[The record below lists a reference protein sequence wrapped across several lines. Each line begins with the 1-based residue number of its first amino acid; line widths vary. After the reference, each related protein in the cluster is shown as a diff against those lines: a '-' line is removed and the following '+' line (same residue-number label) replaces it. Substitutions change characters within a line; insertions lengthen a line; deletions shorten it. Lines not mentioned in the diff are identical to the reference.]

1 MNRRRNL
8 DHFSKKAKAKGY
20 AARSVFKLEEINQ
33 RFKVFKR
40 GDYIIDLGCAPGS
53 WLKYAAQQVGHSGK
67 CVGIDRVAVDLSLP
81 NVETM
86 VGDIYD
92 IDAHEFDQGGKA
104 FNLVMSDM
112 APDTC
117 GNRQTDH
124 IRSVQ
129 LCERALEIARM
140 FLAPGGHFICKVF
153 EGGDLNAFVNDVKTT
168 FGAVKRVKP
177 KSTRSESVE
186 LFIVA
191 RNFRPVHTPD

>member
-20 AARSVFKLEEINQ
+20 AARSVFNLEEINQ
-33 RFKVFKR
+33 RFRLFRKGGYV
-40 GDYIIDLGCAPGS
+40 IDLGCAPGS
-53 WLKYAAQQVGHSGK
+53 WLKYAALQVGSDGK
-67 CVGIDRVAVDLSLP
+67 CVGIDRVPVALSLA
-81 NVETM
+81 NTETI
-86 VGDIYD
+86 VGDIYEIETSAFSQD
-92 IDAHEFDQGGKA
+92 GKRFDV
-104 FNLVMSDM
+104 VMSDM

-129 LCERALEIARM
+129 LCERALEIARL
-140 FLAPGGHFICKVF
+140 FLTDGGHFVCKVF
-153 EGGDLNAFVNDVKTT
+153 EGGDLNAFVKDVKTS
-168 FGAVKRVKP
+168 FQSVKRVKP

-191 RNFRPVHTPD
+191 KDFRPSQ

>member
-8 DHFSKKAKAKGY
+8 DHFSKKAKAKGF

-33 RFKVFKR
+33 RFQLFRKGGYV
-40 GDYIIDLGCAPGS
+40 IDLGCAPGS
-53 WLKYAAQQVGHSGK
+53 WLKYAALQVGSHGK
-67 CVGIDRVAVDLSLP
+67 CVGIDRVPVELSIA
-81 NVETM
+81 NTETI

-92 IDAHEFDQGGKA
+92 IDTNAFDQDGKR
-104 FNLVMSDM
+104 FDVVMSDM

-129 LCERALEIARM
+129 LCERALEVARL
-140 FLAPGGHFICKVF
+140 FLADGGHFVCKVF
-153 EGGDLNAFVNDVKTT
+153 EGGDLNAFVKDVKTS
-168 FGAVKRVKP
+168 FNSVKRVKP

-191 RNFRPVHTPD
+191 KDFRPGQ